1 MLALHLIVF
10 SVTRAPQTNVHGLQV
25 NAELE
30 DARSEAELLKKQLTS
45 ERLTVRNLESLLSNN
60 RQKEFQTQLATT
72 EREAELKLLRDR
84 LNFAD
89 GKM

>member
-1 MLALHLIVF
+1 MEDV
-10 SVTRAPQTNVHGLQV
+10 RA
-25 NAELE
+25 
-30 DARSEAELLKKQLTS
+30 EAELLKKQLAG
-45 ERLTVRNLESLLSNN
+45 ERLTVRNLESLLSAN
-60 RQKEFQTQLATT
+60 RQKEFQTQLTST

>member
-1 MLALHLIVF
+1 MC
-10 SVTRAPQTNVHGLQV
+10 SVTRPPPPTNLHPLQV
-25 NAELE
+25 TAELE
-30 DARSEAELLKKQLTS
+30 DVRAEAELLKKQLAG
-45 ERLTVRNLESLLSNN
+45 ERLTVRNLESLLSAN

-89 GKM
+89 SKM